1 MAGTYND
8 VPGVRIPYNLDG
20 SMVKIAATVAN
31 SDTTISGGWSV
42 IANGDVS
49 NMVDGSNSSNYLISL
64 GSYSGKMI
72 SVAFAQSVNIT
83 GHNVLVIN
91 SGSAGAPSLYYSTDT
106 TDGTDGTWSAS
117 QPSNQDTVLS
127 AASFRNITAVNWVGV
142 KGVRLFTAYNSNS
155 SGTVNVVEF
164 GLYGTWTPATL
175 AGWHPTLDQQIGGA
189 DLDFGDIALGTVH
202 TKTFRIKNGRGLQA
216 NTVTVSS
223 TIGETQTRSGLL
235 FSDDNTNWAT
245 SIVVTSI
252 AAGAISPVLYVKR
265 TVGAGETPSLNGT
278 AEISFIAG
286 SWT

>member
-1 MAGTYND
+1 MAGTYPD

-20 SMVKIAATVAN
+20 SLVKIAATVSN
-31 SDTTISGGWSV
+31 SDTAINGSWTAVSGG
-42 IANGDVS
+42 DTS
-49 NMVDGSNSSNYLISL
+49 NMTDGQNSSSYAISL
-64 GSYSGKMI
+64 GPYSGKMLAI
-72 SVAFAQSVNIT
+72 AFPQPINIT
-83 GHNVLVIN
+83 GHNILAVN
-91 SGSAGAPSLYYSTDT
+91 STGSQGTQLYYSTDT

-117 QPSNQDTVLS
+117 QPSNQDSTVS
-127 AASFRNITAVNWVGV
+127 PVTFRNITSINWVSVRGI
-142 KGVRLFTAYNSNS
+142 RLFAWYNSGS
-155 SGTVNVVEF
+155 SGIITIYDY
-164 GLYGTWTPATL
+164 GLYGTWTPTTL

-202 TKTFRIKNGRGLQA
+202 TKSFRIKNGRGLQA
-216 NTVTVSS
+216 NTVTISS
-223 TIGETQTRSGLL
+223 TMGETQTRSGLL

-245 SIVVTSI
+245 SIVVPSI